1 MSASGHFHDPAGE
14 AAHPVT
20 LDIEAEDAG
29 GHSRHH
35 RRRGT
40 RALITDAIRSPE
52 QNRQSREKRYLFLQG
67 IRLPFIV
74 LCLLSAFAWHNWWL
88 ATVFFVVSVP
98 LPWISVMV
106 ANGQGEVRDKRQKNV
121 YKPAVAREEQ
131 RLEATRRAQLAPGAN
146 GADGAAHADKSAPSI
161 IDHEE

>member
-1 MSASGHFHDPAGE
+1 MSASGHFYDPAGE

-29 GHSRHH
+29 GHSRR

-88 ATVFFVVSVP
+88 AMVFFVVSVP

-121 YKPAVAREEQ
+121 YKPAVARGEQ
-131 RLEATRRAQLAPGAN
+131 RLEAARRAQLAPGAD
-146 GADGAAHADKSAPSI
+146 GADGTAHADKSAPSI

>member
-52 QNRQSREKRYLFLQG
+52 QSRQSREKRYLFLQG